1 MKTDTISK
9 VCRHIIDDYRFTFHS
24 QFDGEAGLL
33 EIELREKNTFLW
45 TSYKWKRI
53 YFGHS
58 TPIEEALKFFNE
70 NIKQKM

>member
-9 VCRHIIDDYRFTFHS
+9 VCTHILEDYRFTFHS
-24 QFDGEAGLL
+24 QFNGEAGLL
-33 EIELREKNTFLW
+33 EIEVREKSWFTW
-45 TSYKWKRI
+45 QWKRI

-70 NIKQKM
+70 NIKPKM